1 MKTIQKDTYGS
12 TKKKK
17 TGYSVEQK
25 TAPVQKNSVQQK
37 TATTMQPNVERKTM
51 PVNDVWKKRTP
62 AQEEINNRTV
72 RPADRGRVETD
83 PTQGWGS
90 KLNKDIIYN
99 GLPNKQIL
107 QKNGEYS
114 KAYKSVMKKRKK

>member
-1 MKTIQKDTYGS
+1 MKAIQKDTYGS
-12 TKKKK
+12 AKKKK

-25 TAPVQKNSVQQK
+25 TMNNSVQ
-37 TATTMQPNVERKTM
+37 
-51 PVNDVWKKRTP
+51 KKLLPQQQTP
-62 AQEEINNRTV
+62 SPTVQREIQNKVV

-83 PTQGWGS
+83 PTQGWGR
-90 KLNKDIIYN
+90 KLNAEISYN
-99 GLPNKQIL
+99 RLPNKQVM